1 MNSAIPEINSSLEG
15 LIVGETAISD
25 VDGEQGQ
32 LLYRGYPINQLTDK
46 PLLQVVAL
54 LIWGR
59 RLSGNEQEAFEEFMA
74 AESMLS
80 EQQLRQLQALPQDLH
95 PMRMLLSL
103 LPSLPAAGPSAFQT
117 LCPDN
122 ELYDGLSIAAKMPS
136 LLAAWH
142 QLQLGNQALMQVAS
156 PNPIENFL
164 SQFHKRAPDALAIK
178 TLNTAQILQLEHSF
192 NASTFASRV
201 CASTNAPVAAVLS
214 AATATLYGPLHG
226 GADQAALEMAQAI
239 GSPDKAASY
248 VEDCLNN
255 GIKIMGMGHRE
266 YKTLDPRAAIL
277 KPMAGALCA
286 NSKANQ
292 LFLSLTAVEDA
303 CQQHFAKNDK
313 QIWANVEFYKGAVF
327 HALGIPSPY
336 FTALFTMARVF
347 GYLAHLHEFR
357 KNPRLIRPRARY
369 VGDDHRVAS

>member
-15 LIVGETAISD
+15 LVVGETAISD

-32 LLYRGYPINQLTDK
+32 LLYRGYPIAEVTDK
-46 PLLQVVAL
+46 PLLQVAAL

-59 RLSGNEQEAFEEFMA
+59 WLGAAEQDALEEFMA
-74 AESMLS
+74 AESQLS
-80 EQQLRQLQALPQDLH
+80 EQQLQLLQQLPKGLH
-95 PMRMLLSL
+95 PMRVLLSL
-103 LPSLPAAGPSAFQT
+103 LPSLPQARQSAFKSI
-117 LCPDN
+117 CPDN
-122 ELYDGLSIAAKMPS
+122 ELYDGLALAAKIPAI
-136 LLAAWH
+136 LGAWH
-142 QLQLGNQALMQVAS
+142 RQEKGEKPLTQAAT

-164 SQFHKRAPDALAIK
+164 IQFHGHAPDALAIK
-178 TLNTAQILQLEHSF
+178 TLNAAQILQLEHSF

-214 AATATLYGPLHG
+214 SAIATLYGPLHG

-239 GSPDKAASY
+239 GSPDKAAAY
-248 VEDCLNN
+248 VDNCLEN

-277 KPMAGALCA
+277 KPMASELCA
-286 NSKANQ
+286 KGNAKT
-292 LFLSLTAVEDA
+292 LYLTLAAVEEH
-303 CQQHFAKNDK
+303 CQQHFAQRGK

-327 HALGIPSPY
+327 HALGVPSSY
-336 FTALFTMARVF
+336 FTTLFAMARVF

-369 VGDDHRVAS
+369 IGEDHRR